1 MNLLSQRRTALLA
14 AAAFV
19 LATIA
24 IPALHLTF
32 HALPHD
38 HAGGETHYHPPA
50 AHDHGHD
57 AEHHHPHEAPEREP
71 FDPRH
76 GDGST
81 AHFSAA
87 ISDDAAASFSLPFH
101 ALMPERL
108 VPTPPDVPSAAAH
121 VSVQRFRGPPHA

>member
-1 MNLLSQRRTALLA
+1 MNFLSQRRTALLA

-50 AHDHGHD
+50 AHGHD
-57 AEHHHPHEAPEREP
+57 HEAEHHHEAPEREP
-71 FDPRH
+71 FDPTH

-87 ISDDAAASFSLPFH
+87 ISDGAAASFSLPVH
-101 ALMPERL
+101 ALTPERL
-108 VPTPPDVPSAAAH
+108 APATPGVPSAAAH